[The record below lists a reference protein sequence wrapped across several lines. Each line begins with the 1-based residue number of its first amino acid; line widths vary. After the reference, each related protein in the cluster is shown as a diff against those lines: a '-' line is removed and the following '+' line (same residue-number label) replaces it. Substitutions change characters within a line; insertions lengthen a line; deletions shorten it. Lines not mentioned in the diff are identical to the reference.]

1 MAIKEINIFA
11 CDSIIAIGKAFEKE
25 GWELG
30 SLFLKETDTDRVKV
44 TKGVLDIH
52 GHDIPGGNNKGE
64 TIAYVSI
71 ENSEKF
77 HRAWFKFVGFEVS
90 DFSDW
95 KLFKEDIEY
104 SNI

>member
-44 TKGVLDIH
+44 TKGVLDIC
-52 GHDIPGGNNKGE
+52 GHDMPNANDKGK

-77 HRAWFKFVGFEVS
+77 HRAWFQFVGFELS

-104 SNI
+104 TDI